1 MPVVAAAAIGAV
13 GAGLAAKSSSNAQK
27 SAANAVQ
34 QSNDAA
40 TAEQRRQYDL
50 SRADNAPWLAAGQNA
65 LGQLTALNSGD
76 LSGFNA
82 SPDYN
87 FRLNEQNRSL
97 AARNSALGIQDSGAA
112 QKAALKYSGNLASGE
127 FSNYANRLSAL
138 AGVGQTAASQN
149 QALGTNYANAIT
161 GINQSTGQ
169 ALSSSYQNQGAINS
183 GLFQNIAGIG
193 AGLANGYGTQWGGN
207 SGGGGWTGS
216 SLPNSAFRW

>member
-97 AARNSALGIQDSGAA
+97 SARNSALGIQDSGAA

-138 AGVGQTAASQN
+138 AGIGQTAAAANQN
-149 QALGTNYANAIT
+149 LGTNYANAIT

-183 GLFQNIAGIG
+183 GLYQNLAGIG
-193 AGLANGYGTQWGGN
+193 SGLVSNLWGVKRN
-207 SGGGGWTGS
+207 
-216 SLPNSAFRW
+216 

>member
-13 GAGLAAKSSSNAQK
+13 GAGLSAKSSSNAQK

-50 SRADNAPWLAAGQNA
+50 SRADNQPWLQTGQSA
-65 LGQLTALNSGD
+65 LGQLSTLYGLNGQAQSMA
-76 LSGFNA
+76 GFTA
-82 SPDYN
+82 SPDYQ
-87 FRLNEQNRSL
+87 FRQDEQNRTL
-97 AARNSALGIQDSGAA
+97 AARNSVLGIQDSGAA

-127 FSNYANRLSAL
+127 FNNYANRLASIS
-138 AGVGQTAASQN
+138 GVGQTAAGQN

-169 ALSSSYQNQGAINS
+169 ALASSYQNQGAINS

-193 AGLANGYGTQWGGN
+193 SGLVSNLWGVKRN
-207 SGGGGWTGS
+207 
-216 SLPNSAFRW
+216 